1 MSLNSFLFHII
12 FIKMPK
18 ELQAYVKKIF
28 PTVTRKTKDGSDFV
42 SQKVLV
48 EFDVDE
54 EYPSRIVLEQWWDR
68 KIEVVKQLEEWKEYI
83 FSLNFRA
90 NEWTDANWNNTAF
103 GSISAWKAEPI
114 VDNSQKSDLP
124 F

>member
-28 PTVTRKTKDGSDFV
+28 SPVTRKTKDGSDFV

>member
-1 MSLNSFLFHII
+1 
-12 FIKMPK
+12 
-18 ELQAYVKKIF
+18 
-28 PTVTRKTKDGSDFV
+28 
-42 SQKVLV
+42 
-48 EFDVDE
+48 
-54 EYPSRIVLEQWWDR
+54 
-68 KIEVVKQLEEWKEYI
+68 
-83 FSLNFRA
+83 LNFRA

>member
-1 MSLNSFLFHII
+1 
-12 FIKMPK
+12 MPK
-18 ELQAYVKKIF
+18 ELQAYVKKIYS
-28 PTVTRKTKDGSDFV
+28 PVTRKTKDGSDFV

-48 EFDVDE
+48 EFDIDE
-54 EYPSRIVLEQWWDR
+54 EFPSRIVLEQWWDR
-68 KIEVVKQLEEWKEYI
+68 KIEVVKSLEEWKEYI

-114 VDNSQKSDLP
+114 VDPAKDESLP

>member
-1 MSLNSFLFHII
+1 
-12 FIKMPK
+12 MPK

-54 EYPSRIVLEQWWDR
+54 EYPSRIVLEQ
-68 KIEVVKQLEEWKEYI
+68 
-83 FSLNFRA
+83 
-90 NEWTDANWNNTAF
+90 
-103 GSISAWKAEPI
+103 
-114 VDNSQKSDLP
+114 
-124 F
+124 

>member
-1 MSLNSFLFHII
+1 MSLNSFLILYHIY
-12 FIKMPK
+12 KMPS
-18 ELQAYVKKIF
+18 ELQAYVVRIF

-48 EFDVDE
+48 EWNRDQEF
-54 EYPSRIVLEQWWDR
+54 PSRMVLEQWGDK
-68 KIEVVKQLEEWKEYI
+68 KIEVVKGLQEWHEYI

-90 NEWTDANWNNTAF
+90 NEWKDANWNETAF
-103 GSISAWKAEPI
+103 GSISAWKAEEMH
-114 VDNSQKSDLP
+114 DWASEESLP

>member
-1 MSLNSFLFHII
+1 
-12 FIKMPK
+12 MPS
-18 ELQAYVKKIF
+18 ELQAYVVRIF

-48 EFDVDE
+48 EWNRDQEF
-54 EYPSRIVLEQWWDR
+54 PSRMVLEQWGDK
-68 KIEVVKQLEEWKEYI
+68 KIEVVKGLQEWHEYI

-90 NEWTDANWNNTAF
+90 NEWKDANGNETAF
-103 GSISAWKAEPI
+103 GSISARKAEEMHDAATDP
-114 VDNSQKSDLP
+114 LP